1 MIPFDNA
8 FAQLSIAVGK
18 INAALV
24 NKLEA
29 VEDVKPSAGTVH
41 ELNKRNSYGRFS
53 AVGFRGTVD
62 ASYDRIDLTKF
73 LGDAAK
79 QDIRVTSRS
88 KPATSHQALGLLNR
102 KWQLG
107 MSVDSVKLLPVV
119 YDGEGVGTVTIEAV
133 EGDLAAFGS
142 FKFYVYPGPDNVSDL
157 NLQFALG
164 DAFYPS
170 GQTAK
175 GQAHLLSY
183 PVDTTEHNG
192 YLSALFANKPIDEE
206 LRATVSALTG
216 VEWSLNAGDY
226 SLSGATITYVG
237 EVRAGWELP
246 KENFTRVAVIRL
258 GAACA
263 NFAGDLVF
271 YHNPN

>member
-73 LGDAAK
+73 LGVAAK

-88 KPATSHQALGLLNR
+88 KPATSHQALGLMNR

-107 MSVDSVKLLPVV
+107 MPVDSVNSCRLFTMAKVWVLSRSKPLKVISQLSVASSSTSIPV
-119 YDGEGVGTVTIEAV
+119 
-133 EGDLAAFGS
+133 
-142 FKFYVYPGPDNVSDL
+142 
-157 NLQFALG
+157 
-164 DAFYPS
+164 
-170 GQTAK
+170 
-175 GQAHLLSY
+175 
-183 PVDTTEHNG
+183 
-192 YLSALFANKPIDEE
+192 PITF
-206 LRATVSALTG
+206 RT
-216 VEWSLNAGDY
+216 
-226 SLSGATITYVG
+226 
-237 EVRAGWELP
+237 
-246 KENFTRVAVIRL
+246 
-258 GAACA
+258 
-263 NFAGDLVF
+263 
-271 YHNPN
+271 

>member
-18 INAALV
+18 LDPVLV
-24 NKLEA
+24 NKLES
-29 VEDVKPSAGTVH
+29 VEDVKSSAGTVH
-41 ELNKRNSYGRFS
+41 ELNKRNSYGRFA

-62 ASYDRIDLTKF
+62 ASYNRIDLTKF
-73 LGDAAK
+73 LGDPAK
-79 QDIRVTSRS
+79 QDIRVTSRA
-88 KPATSHQALGLLNR
+88 KPATSHQAIGLLNR

-107 MSVDSVKLLPVV
+107 LSVDSVKLLPVV
-119 YDGEGVGTVTIEAV
+119 YDGDGVGLVTIEAV
-133 EGDLAAFGS
+133 DGDLAAFGS
-142 FKFYVYPGPDNVSDL
+142 FKFYVYPGPDNVSDI
-157 NLQFALG
+157 NLQTQLG
-164 DAFYPS
+164 DALYPS

-183 PVDTTEHNG
+183 PADTTEQNG
-192 YLSALFANKPIDEE
+192 YLSSLFANKPIDEE
-206 LRATVSALTG
+206 LRTAVSALTG
-216 VEWSLNAGDY
+216 IEWSLNPGDY

-237 EVRAGWELP
+237 EVRPGWELP
-246 KENFTRVAVIRL
+246 KENFTQVAVIRL